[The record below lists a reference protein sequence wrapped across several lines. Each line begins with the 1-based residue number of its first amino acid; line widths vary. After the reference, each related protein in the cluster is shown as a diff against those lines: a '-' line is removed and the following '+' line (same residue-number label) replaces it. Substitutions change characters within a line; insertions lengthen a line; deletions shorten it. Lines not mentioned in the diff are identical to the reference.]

1 VHRAWLL
8 SLGLIFTSA
17 CDRQAP
23 DLREWRASDHDH
35 TQNPGSDQVAGGPDA
50 GSELAEHG
58 LNEVVLVAWD
68 QNCVRCHGRF
78 GRGDGPQGSMVRATD
93 LTNPRW
99 QATATDDGIVKV
111 IREGRGLMPAF
122 PLPETTLLSFVKLI
136 RLLGK
141 ATATMSGASAAGSAS
156 AAPGVSAATSAS
168 AAPGVSASPARSAAP
183 AAPSARS
190 TAANSVPPSPT
201 PAPSALR

>member
-1 VHRAWLL
+1 VHRAWVLSFGLL
-8 SLGLIFTSA
+8 LTSA
-17 CDRQAP
+17 CDQQAA
-23 DLREWRASDHDH
+23 DLREWSASDHDH
-35 TQNPGSDQVAGGPDA
+35 TQNPGSDQVEGGPDA

-78 GRGDGPQGSMVRATD
+78 GRGDGPQGSLVHATD

-99 QATATDDGIVKV
+99 QAAATDDGILKV

-122 PLPETTLLSFVKLI
+122 PLPETTLKSFVQLI

-141 ATATMSGASAAGSAS
+141 ATAAMSSASAAGSAS
-156 AAPGVSAATSAS
+156 AAPGVSAPA
-168 AAPGVSASPARSAAP
+168 ARSAAP
-183 AAPSARS
+183 AALRSAAAPSARPT
-190 TAANSVPPSPT
+190 TASPVPASPT
-201 PAPSALR
+201 AAPSALR

>member
-1 VHRAWLL
+1 MKRPVHRAWLL
-8 SLGLIFTSA
+8 SFGLMLTSA
-17 CDRQAP
+17 CDQQAP

-35 TQNPGSDQVAGGPDA
+35 TQNPGSDQVEGGPDA

-58 LNEVVLVAWD
+58 LNEVVLVAWE

-78 GRGDGPQGSMVRATD
+78 GRGDGPQGPMVRATD

-122 PLPETTLLSFVKLI
+122 PLPETTLRSFVQLI

-141 ATATMSGASAAGSAS
+141 ATAAMSSAS
-156 AAPGVSAATSAS
+156 AVASGS

-183 AAPSARS
+183 TAGRGTAAPSARP
-190 TAANSVPPSPT
+190 AASSPVPASPT
-201 PAPSALR
+201 AAPSALR